1 MPEECGDFVSLSPR
15 LDPCNGDVRAERSGL
30 TAETELVKKLLSLFK
45 DEFDLTPALANS
57 YPDDIHPLE
66 VREGSGAIDL
76 KGERWK
82 SQLRKGSPYF
92 LKFRRADV
100 PEKFQSQ
107 VNVLLLDRFQI
118 SSDGYEG
125 RHDRFDLRQNFLILK
140 IDRDE
145 TASRAV

>member
-1 MPEECGDFVSLSPR
+1 MTQECGDFVPLSPR
-15 LDPCNGDVRAERSGL
+15 LDPGYSDVGTERSSL
-30 TAETELVKKLLSLFK
+30 ATEAELMKKLLSLFK

-82 SQLRKGSPYF
+82 SQLRKGRLYF
-92 LKFRRADV
+92 LKFRRADI
-100 PEKFQSQ
+100 PEEFQSQ
-107 VNVLLLDRFQI
+107 VNVLLLDRVQI

>member
-66 VREGSGAIDL
+66 VENGGKVNCARAALTSSSFDAL
-76 KGERWK
+76 TFPRN
-82 SQLRKGSPYF
+82 
-92 LKFRRADV
+92 FRVR
-100 PEKFQSQ
+100 
-107 VNVLLLDRFQI
+107 
-118 SSDGYEG
+118 
-125 RHDRFDLRQNFLILK
+125 
-140 IDRDE
+140 
-145 TASRAV
+145 

>member
-1 MPEECGDFVSLSPR
+1 VTQESCDLVPLSPR
-15 LDPCNGDVRAERSGL
+15 LNTGDSDVRAERSGL

-82 SQLRKGSPYF
+82 SQLRKGRLYF
-92 LKFRRADV
+92 LKFRRADI
-100 PEKFQSQ
+100 PEEFQSQ